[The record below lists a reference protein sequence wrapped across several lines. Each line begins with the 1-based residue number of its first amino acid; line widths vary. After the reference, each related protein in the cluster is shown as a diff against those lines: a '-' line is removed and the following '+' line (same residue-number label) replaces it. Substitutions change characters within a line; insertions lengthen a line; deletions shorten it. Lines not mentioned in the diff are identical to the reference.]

1 MELHYLELLELSGLL
16 RRREVTSVEATR
28 VQLDRIERLDGHLAS

>member
-28 VQLDRIERLDGHLAS
+28 SECANYFAHAGYASK